1 MRPSASSSRPFSPA
15 GIDASWIGHPRASSG
30 LDNTL
35 VMYAYQT
42 EQWHDFFL
50 ATAGAAAALTG
61 LLFVALS
68 LHIRYIV
75 TDPIYRP
82 LARGNLGGLVM
93 VLMLSLLVLARQ
105 PALWLGV
112 EVAAACLLYL
122 VVAGGH
128 QLYSLQRTRWRLTWS
143 GLIRS
148 GTGYVLTIAG
158 VINGLGLAFRTGPGL
173 YLLAVLILL
182 TTLWNLWD
190 AWNLL
195 VGVAD
200 EEIAKSS
207 ATEGPRDE

>member
-1 MRPSASSSRPFSPA
+1 
-15 GIDASWIGHPRASSG
+15 
-30 LDNTL
+30 
-35 VMYAYQT
+35 MYAYQT

-82 LARGNLGGLVM
+82 MARGNLGALVM
-93 VLMLSLLVLARQ
+93 VLMLSLLALARQ

-128 QLYSLQRTRWRLTWS
+128 QLYSLQRKRWRLTRS

-158 VINGLGLAFRTGPGL
+158 VINGLGLAFGTGPGL

-182 TTLWNLWD
+182 TTLWTLWD

-207 ATEGPRDE
+207 VSEGPRG